1 MTEYSVST
9 IYVSDQIA
17 QEEVNYLLKQEGIR
31 RDNNLDYTCGIYDSN
46 NKLVGTGSCFQ
57 STLRCLAIDKAYQG
71 EGLMNLLVTHLI
83 DYQQARGNAHLFVYT
98 KTESVRFFTDL
109 GFFEIARVGETLVF
123 MENRPNGFRKYLNN
137 LERCSTTYSNVAS
150 VVMNANPFTL
160 GHRHLIEEAS
170 RSSDLLHLFMVSEN
184 ASLFPFS
191 VRKKLIQAGTAD
203 FNNIIYHETGPY
215 MISTSTFPSYFLK
228 DDQTVIETQALLDI
242 ELFTKIAKELAITSR
257 FVGEEPFSTV
267 TNIYN
272 NVMENR
278 LPSSGI
284 TYHELPR
291 FAVDEDRI
299 SASKIREMIQ
309 LDELNAVEKLVPP
322 STFAFLNSP
331 EGKEIITKIK
341 NSDNVIHY

>member
-9 IYVSDQIA
+9 IYASDKIA
-17 QEEVNYLLKQEGIR
+17 QEEVNRLLKQEGIR
-31 RDNNLDYTCGIYDSN
+31 RDDNLDYTCGIYDSN
-46 NKLVGTGSCFQ
+46 NKLVGTGSCFK
-57 STLRCLAIDKAYQG
+57 STLRCLAIDKEYQG

-83 DYQQARGNAHLFVYT
+83 DYQQGRGNAHLFVYT

-137 LERCSTTYSNVAS
+137 LEKGSAQHSNIAS
-150 VVMNANPFTL
+150 VVINANPFTL

-170 RSSDLLHLFMVSEN
+170 RSSDLLHLFMVSED

-191 VRKKLIQAGTAD
+191 VRKKLIQEGTAD
-203 FNNIIYHETGPY
+203 FSNIIYHETGPY

-242 ELFTKIAKELAITSR
+242 EIFTKIAEELAITSR

-272 NVMENR
+272 TVMKNR
-278 LPSSGI
+278 LPFSGI
-284 TYHELPR
+284 SCFEIPR
-291 FAVDEDRI
+291 FTIDGEII
-299 SASKIREMIQ
+299 SASKIRQLIQ
-309 LDELNAVEKLVPP
+309 RDQLNLVKELVPS
-322 STFAFLNSP
+322 STFEFLHSA
-331 EGKEIITKIK
+331 EGKEIIARIRD
-341 NSDNVIHY
+341 SDNVIHY